1 MILEVS
7 GGVLSSL
14 IFDQLHTTSDQVF
27 FNILYVHYM
36 LHLFSVLYW
45 IKERCCLFITYAL
58 LYTES
63 ELWNNFYFMA
73 DCCEWFD
80 CRKDL

>member
-1 MILEVS
+1 MAYFCSKYFYSNTILFLLEFIIIKMILEVS

-36 LHLFSVLYW
+36 LHLFSVLY
-45 IKERCCLFITYAL
+45 
-58 LYTES
+58 
-63 ELWNNFYFMA
+63 
-73 DCCEWFD
+73 
-80 CRKDL
+80 